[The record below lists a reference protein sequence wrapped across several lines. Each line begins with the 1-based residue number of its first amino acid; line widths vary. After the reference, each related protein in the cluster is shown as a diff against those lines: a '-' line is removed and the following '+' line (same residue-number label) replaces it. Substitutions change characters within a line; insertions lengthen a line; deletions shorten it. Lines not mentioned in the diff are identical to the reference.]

1 MNSDEKGRESQLLK
15 HAPYCWAN
23 ELLKLSNKEKKLFG
37 KKRFVN
43 EVQKIYSARCQHSE
57 ARNIICDN
65 CQSSRN
71 AYQRSSYNGMSNK
84 DIFEITSSCTSVLKR
99 RNGIWTEI
107 GLAEACSNSILVQAL
122 PNQNI
127 SLDNYIPRLSYKDY
141 IPQINRRLRALINLD
156 SLSSSDL
163 D

>member
-1 MNSDEKGRESQLLK
+1 
-15 HAPYCWAN
+15 
-23 ELLKLSNKEKKLFG
+23 
-37 KKRFVN
+37 
-43 EVQKIYSARCQHSE
+43 
-57 ARNIICDN
+57 
-65 CQSSRN
+65 
-71 AYQRSSYNGMSNK
+71 MSNK